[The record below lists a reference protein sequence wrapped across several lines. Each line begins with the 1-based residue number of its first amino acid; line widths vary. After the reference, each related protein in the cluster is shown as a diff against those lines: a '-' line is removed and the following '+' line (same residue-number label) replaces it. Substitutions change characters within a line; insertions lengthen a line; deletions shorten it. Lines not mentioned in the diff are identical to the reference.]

1 MSKPD
6 LDQIIRQAFMFMQ
19 NPGAFEQFLN
29 SVPNLPKE
37 QKENL
42 GSLFKKLTS
51 GELRPENLGQIDQL
65 LKTHKAQLPP
75 EAGSLDSIA
84 RLLEKKMKP

>member
-37 QKENL
+37 QKEHL
-42 GSLFKKLTS
+42 GSLFKKLIS
-51 GELRPENLGQIDQL
+51 GGLRPENLGQIDQL
-65 LKTHKAQLPP
+65 LKSYRDQIPP
-75 EAGSLDSIA
+75 EAGSLDAIA
-84 RLLEKKMKP
+84 KLLETRMKP